1 MIIFLML
8 TIADLSE
15 LDFLV
20 VLLKKTMSNSI
31 WDTFMNLKDHLP
43 KLIKLISILNYFSG
57 FSILSYIFSI

>member
-31 WDTFMNLKDHLP
+31 WDTFMNLKDNLP
-43 KLIKLISILNYFSG
+43 KLIKLISILNYFSR